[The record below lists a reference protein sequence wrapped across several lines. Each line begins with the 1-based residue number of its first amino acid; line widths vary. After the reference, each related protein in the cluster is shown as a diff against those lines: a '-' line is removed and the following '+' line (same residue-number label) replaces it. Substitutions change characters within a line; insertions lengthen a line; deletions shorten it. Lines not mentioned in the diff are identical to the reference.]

1 MSSNIPKTG
10 AGTASSFSI
19 QSFPVRSSYVMQTL
33 CDKVAKFLVVARE
46 RTENE
51 GKDLLDGLSSFRKIY
66 MEEFQGKEL
75 FLPTIDGEMT
85 NALHFPGTMKKGI
98 IYLHGNGCF
107 YETSLAKPLNWV
119 NSLKQIGRDGPDQFP
134 HLLVFNPRGTGKSE
148 GITHP
153 ETVARDMLAAFEH
166 LVFVEGIDPNDIVI
180 AGHSMGGFFGS
191 FGAELVQEKF
201 ADAAINFLSDRSY
214 HSIHSRAESKM
225 NSGEYSKASEWI
237 VGPTMHQLIDWTEW
251 NKDPVAAMER
261 LKGRVCVIYHH
272 QDPVIPYPTSAHSA
286 LLAHPRTR
294 SYSCLSME
302 NDTDGANKHNREF
315 SVKEHPFVIAE
326 LKRMLHIPLSPEE
339 ENLVLEQL
347 NP

>member
-1 MSSNIPKTG
+1 
-10 AGTASSFSI
+10 
-19 QSFPVRSSYVMQTL
+19 
-33 CDKVAKFLVVARE
+33 
-46 RTENE
+46 
-51 GKDLLDGLSSFRKIY
+51 
-66 MEEFQGKEL
+66 
-75 FLPTIDGEMT
+75 
-85 NALHFPGTMKKGI
+85 
-98 IYLHGNGCF
+98 
-107 YETSLAKPLNWV
+107 
-119 NSLKQIGRDGPDQFP
+119 
-134 HLLVFNPRGTGKSE
+134 
-148 GITHP
+148 
-153 ETVARDMLAAFEH
+153 
-166 LVFVEGIDPNDIVI
+166 
-180 AGHSMGGFFGS
+180 
-191 FGAELVQEKF
+191 
-201 ADAAINFLSDRSY
+201 
-214 HSIHSRAESKM
+214 M